1 MQLPPLWAGVGKLV
15 GKCHSFTGSL
25 CPAIGDFELCVVTS
39 KLQKVPILM
48 DIPRGGVFA
57 YFPTPSHP
65 PPLPIMGGVG
75 HTIDSCR
82 IKHGGN
88 NFNPP
93 KALAPPYAPINIR
106 PHSPLDGQGWGLV
119 GELSAFDLK
128 NRPKGW
134 GI

>member
-1 MQLPPLWAGVGKLV
+1 MGE
-15 GKCHSFTGSL
+15 CHSFTGSL
-25 CPAIGDFELCVVTS
+25 CPAIGDFELCLVTS
-39 KLQKVPILM
+39 KLQIVPILI

-57 YFPTPSHP
+57 YFQTPSHP

-75 HTIDSCR
+75 HTIDSCK

-106 PHSPLDGQGWGLV
+106 PHSPLDGQGWGLI
-119 GELSAFDLK
+119 GNLAALDLK